1 MELKPFFFKTLIVI
15 GTVAALYAL
24 YQVRSILILFF
35 LAVLFAST
43 VRPIVLKL
51 AERGVPAVLSILA
64 IYLGVLGGL
73 TALIIFLLPTLLTSL
88 TDLFNSQTVILQSVE
103 ETIQRLLAVAFNGT
117 PVRIPLPS
125 VAELQKYITDFQS
138 SSQTDVQ
145 AMIFDGVRVVSEA
158 LILFVMAFYWF
169 SERDHLEELALKML
183 RLRHREKFIS
193 IFREIETTLGA
204 YVRGQTILCVTVGIF
219 SFASLSILGVRSALV
234 LAVVAALM
242 EAVPMLGPFL
252 GAIPAILIALLD
264 SPEKALL
271 VTVAFIVIQ
280 QIEAQVLVPKVM
292 ERQVGLSPLFVL
304 LAITSGNL
312 LGGLLGALIAIPIV
326 AAIKII
332 VREFI
337 ISPTVEARKFPVMEG
352 GAVLLD
358 EEETPPPPTPPTQPT
373 ENTDVPPPSAS
384 ILIAK

>member
-337 ISPTVEARKFPVMEG
+337 ISPTVEARKFPIMEG